1 MEKEVLIA
9 CNVGDL
15 SWLKASLAESEK
27 TVNEIVNNEVTPLS
41 LRPALELHSNAG
53 SHSITLGCLP
63 EEHTSTQIPPRRLQ
77 RGRHQ
82 LLNGSHS

>member
-41 LRPALELHSNAG
+41 LSPL
-53 SHSITLGCLP
+53 
-63 EEHTSTQIPPRRLQ
+63 
-77 RGRHQ
+77 
-82 LLNGSHS
+82 